1 MEFYT
6 LEEIPGKNKK
16 IRVMWDPDD
25 WEYDEPSDHHHSMR
39 DRQINGTG
47 EDGSEWTMS
56 ITIDPE
62 AGDWSEE
69 FPAEMTGGKSS
80 YTGKLRIVDNKKQYV
95 DRYWDENGR
104 MQKSSVNAFYDVTV
118 KEYFDKVLG
127 AYPNVDPKEGPLW
140 LEREELRKDP
150 EIMLL
155 SILNAI
161 PSEKIETTKGP
172 KTEFIQV
179 PEIINGEEKI
189 VTVPTEY
196 GLLANLLNTNNYEW
210 ENQTRPDGMGWNRK
224 SDIVASLLKYLF

>member
-1 MEFYT
+1 
-6 LEEIPGKNKK
+6 
-16 IRVMWDPDD
+16 MWDPDD
-25 WEYDEPSDHHHSMR
+25 WEYDEPSDHHYSMR

-47 EDGSEWTMS
+47 EDGSEWTMG
-56 ITIDPE
+56 ITISPE
-62 AGDWSEE
+62 TGDWNEE
-69 FPAEMTGGKSS
+69 IPAELVKGESS

-95 DRYWDENGR
+95 DRYWDESGR
-104 MQKSSVNAFYDVTV
+104 LQNSSTSAFYDVPV

-127 AYPNVDPKEGPLW
+127 AYPNVDPKKGPLW
-140 LEREELRKDP
+140 LERKELRKDP

-155 SILNAI
+155 SVLNRI

-189 VTVPTEY
+189 VTVPTNY
-196 GLLANLLNTNNYEW
+196 GLIVNLLDTNNYEW
-210 ENQTRPDGMGWNRK
+210 ENETRPDGMGWNKK